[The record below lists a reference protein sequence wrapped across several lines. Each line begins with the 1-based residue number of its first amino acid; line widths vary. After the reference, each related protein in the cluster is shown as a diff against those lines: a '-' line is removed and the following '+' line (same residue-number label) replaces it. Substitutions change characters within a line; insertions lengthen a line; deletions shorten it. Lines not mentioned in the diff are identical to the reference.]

1 MCIRDRAS
9 AALSNYYSRRWS
21 DNETYKNLRNKEQ
34 KTLRQYRIETVR
46 YALNECKAQQQVMS
60 TQFIDYGDRENI
72 LSSDSALRQLSVEI
86 RLLKDLQQETIR
98 KYQQLKYKV
107 SIPE

>member
-1 MCIRDRAS
+1 
-9 AALSNYYSRRWS
+9 
-21 DNETYKNLRNKEQ
+21 
-34 KTLRQYRIETVR
+34 
-46 YALNECKAQQQVMS
+46 MS
-60 TQFIDYGDRENI
+60 TRFIDYGDRENI